1 LREYLLEGVAVQK
14 ILVYPKIQGLVIL
27 PGSVPL
33 TTSSEALSSRPML
46 QLVQELKRRYPMR
59 WVIFDLPPVLVS
71 DDVLA
76 FAPYIDAMLLV
87 AEEGKTLRPELSR
100 AAELVKASNQNLIGT
115 VLNNS
120 MERNSAYGMY

>member
-1 LREYLLEGVAVQK
+1 
-14 ILVYPKIQGLVIL
+14 
-27 PGSVPL
+27 
-33 TTSSEALSSRPML
+33 ML

-76 FAPYIDAMLLV
+76 IAPYIDAMLLV
-87 AEEGKTLRPELSR
+87 VEEGKTMRPELAR
-100 AAELVKASNQNLIGT
+100 AAELVQASNQNLIGT

-120 MERNSAYGMY
+120 EERNSVYGMY

>member
-1 LREYLLEGVAVQK
+1 
-14 ILVYPKIQGLVIL
+14 
-27 PGSVPL
+27 
-33 TTSSEALSSRPML
+33 
-46 QLVQELKRRYPMR
+46 VQELKRRYPMR

-87 AEEGKTLRPELSR
+87 AEEGKTLRHELSR
-100 AAELVKASNQNLIGT
+100 AAELVKETNQNLIGT

-120 MERNSAYGMY
+120 LEKKSAYGMY